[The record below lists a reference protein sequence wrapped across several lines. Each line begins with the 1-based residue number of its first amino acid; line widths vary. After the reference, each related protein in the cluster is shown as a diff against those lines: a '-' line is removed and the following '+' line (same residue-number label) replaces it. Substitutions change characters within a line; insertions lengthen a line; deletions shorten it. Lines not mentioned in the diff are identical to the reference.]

1 VRFSFL
7 VTLLVVLSACQP
19 VPRPF
24 ERTPD
29 SENQL
34 LRLPDSQ
41 GIIVLPV
48 ADAPA
53 ETANRLAGEMVT
65 ALLDLNVPAYFGR
78 GNRASKIL
86 VGEVIDPGREAHIAW
101 TLYDPEGEEI
111 GVYDQSIE
119 GTPVDL
125 WARADPALM
134 AALAEHAAP
143 RISVYVQD
151 ETERE
156 VLPPPIYV
164 GEVSGAPANG
174 DKRLQAALRQGLRRL
189 GARVAVSPGDETL
202 FATARVRV
210 TDLDDDRTE
219 IAIAWAVSDPF
230 GIEIGKI
237 DQASPFSS
245 SVVEERWGELAKE
258 AGLAAA
264 AGLMEV
270 VSRIDWR
277 EGFIAPD
284 PKIASEAQ

>member
-1 VRFSFL
+1 ML
-7 VTLLVVLSACQP
+7 GACQP

-24 ERTPD
+24 ERAPD
-29 SENQL
+29 SENKL
-34 LRLPDSQ
+34 LRLPDSR

-53 ETANRLAGEMVT
+53 ETAERLAGEMVT
-65 ALLDLNVPAYFGR
+65 ALLELNVPAYLDR
-78 GNRASKIL
+78 GNRSSKIL

-101 TLYDPEGEEI
+101 TLYDPEGVEI

-119 GTPVDL
+119 GTPIEL

-134 AALAEHAAP
+134 AALAESAAP
-143 RISVYVQD
+143 RIAVYVQE

-164 GEVSGAPANG
+164 GNVSGAPANG

-189 GARVAVSPGDETL
+189 GARVAVSPSDETL
-202 FATARVRV
+202 VATARVSV
-210 TDLDDDRTE
+210 TALDNDRTE
-219 IAIAWAVSDPF
+219 VAIAWAVSDPF

-237 DQASPFSS
+237 DQASPFAS
-245 SVVEERWGELAKE
+245 SVVEKRWGELAQE

-264 AGLMEV
+264 AGLMEL

-277 EGFIAPD
+277 EGIRPPA
-284 PKIASEAQ
+284 PKIVSEAR

>member
-1 VRFSFL
+1 MRFSFL